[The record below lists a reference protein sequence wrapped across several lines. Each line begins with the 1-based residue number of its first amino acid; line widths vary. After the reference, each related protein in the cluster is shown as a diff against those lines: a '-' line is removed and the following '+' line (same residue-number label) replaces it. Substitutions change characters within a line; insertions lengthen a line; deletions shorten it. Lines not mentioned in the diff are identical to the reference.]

1 MKLLSLKLFNFR
13 QFWGEVTL
21 ELAHQSSRS
30 VTVIHGNNGA
40 GKTTL
45 LNGFTWVLYD
55 QRSPAFAPGPLVNN
69 RALGEV
75 PVGSL
80 VECWAEVLFEHNGK
94 EYQARRSCVAQKDS
108 DGGILEEPG
117 ALQLK
122 INGKLISEKD
132 DIEDAI

>member
-1 MKLLSLKLFNFR
+1 MKLLSLKLLSLKLFNFR

-80 VECWAEVLFEHNGK
+80 VECWAEVLFEGIS
-94 EYQARRSCVAQKDS
+94 ARRNK
-108 DGGILEEPG
+108 GILVQCIKKHPM
-117 ALQLK
+117 
-122 INGKLISEKD
+122 EKR
-132 DIEDAI
+132 